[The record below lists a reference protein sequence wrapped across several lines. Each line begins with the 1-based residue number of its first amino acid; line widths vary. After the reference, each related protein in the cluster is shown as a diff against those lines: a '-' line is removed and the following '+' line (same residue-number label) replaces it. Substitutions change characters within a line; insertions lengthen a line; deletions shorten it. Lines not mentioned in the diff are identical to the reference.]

1 MLQGYSDAIRDNRKV
16 VIANSKQFERCL
28 TSLVI
33 GVLYLLGGA
42 VLVILPNHIYISGIV
57 TLRISGAALLIGK
70 YILREENLA
79 LEREH
84 PDND

>member
-1 MLQGYSDAIRDNRKV
+1 MLHGYSDAIRDNRKV
-16 VIANSKQFERCL
+16 VIANSKWVERCL

-33 GVLYLLGGA
+33 GVLYMLGGA
-42 VLVILPNHIYISGIV
+42 VLVVLPNHIYVSGLV
-57 TLRISGAALLIGK
+57 FAGISGAALLIGK
-70 YILREENLA
+70 YILREEYLT